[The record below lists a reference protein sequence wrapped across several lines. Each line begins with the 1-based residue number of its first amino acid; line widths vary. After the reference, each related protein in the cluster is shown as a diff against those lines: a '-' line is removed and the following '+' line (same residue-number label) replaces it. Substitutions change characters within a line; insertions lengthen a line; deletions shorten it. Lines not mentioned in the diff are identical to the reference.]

1 MRNILRPK
9 QLAKYLSLSLAT
21 IWRLQQQEGF
31 PKKIQL
37 STKAVGWFED
47 DIATWLENRSSAQTG
62 NMCGQKRT

>member
-37 STKAVGWFED
+37 SIVDPEFE
-47 DIATWLENRSSAQTG
+47 TVV
-62 NMCGQKRT
+62 

>member
-9 QLAKYLSLSLAT
+9 QLANYLSLSLAT
-21 IWRLQQQEGF
+21 VWRLQQQENF

-47 DIATWLENRSSAQTG
+47 EITAWLENRSSAQT
-62 NMCGQKRT
+62 K

>member
-9 QLAKYLSLSLAT
+9 QLANYLSLSLAT
-21 IWRLQQQEGF
+21 VWRLQHQEGF

-47 DIATWLENRSSAQTG
+47 EIAAWLVSRSSTQT
-62 NMCGQKRT
+62 K